1 MKSISRH
8 AEFFEFYL
16 LYVLTK
22 IKSEKSTFM
31 LKSPEKKPYRQ
42 TLLSEKQ
49 IKFKE
54 FCVS

>member
-1 MKSISRH
+1 
-8 AEFFEFYL
+8 
-16 LYVLTK
+16 
-22 IKSEKSTFM
+22 M

-54 FCVS
+54 FCVSWNRFHENLPWDSSKI